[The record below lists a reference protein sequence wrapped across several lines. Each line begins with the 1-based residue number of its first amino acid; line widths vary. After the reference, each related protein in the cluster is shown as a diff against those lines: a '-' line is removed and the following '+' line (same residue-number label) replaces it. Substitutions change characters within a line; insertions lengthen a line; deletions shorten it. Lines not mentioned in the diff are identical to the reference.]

1 MRKNYVQ
8 LQKNFTMY
16 NQINGIAG
24 LTSAEDGIIF
34 AE

>member
-1 MRKNYVQ
+1 
-8 LQKNFTMY
+8 MY

-34 AE
+34 AEQTDYNYLYSSEI